1 MSLVHSYITTNVVT
15 SVIIHIHEPCQQ
27 HGNLSFDKIF
37 PAYIYDTIA
46 WTGIVIGDGQSL
58 LNVQVGCVF
67 VVVVLFCFVFAV
79 LTKLRVALSLCF
91 SQLSPD
97 HSSAHASRSLGSVAK
112 VVFFFFFFF
121 KCGCKT

>member
-15 SVIIHIHEPCQQ
+15 SVIIHIHEECQQ

-58 LNVQVGCVF
+58 LNVQVGRVF
-67 VVVVLFCFVFAV
+67 VVLFCFVFAV
-79 LTKLRVALSLCF
+79 SSKPRVALYLCF

-97 HSSAHASRSLGSVAK
+97 HSTPWI
-112 VVFFFFFFF
+112 
-121 KCGCKT
+121 GC

>member
-1 MSLVHSYITTNVVT
+1 MSSVHSYITTNVVT
-15 SVIIHIHEPCQQ
+15 SVIIHIHEACQQ

-46 WTGIVIGDGQSL
+46 WTGIVTGDGQSL

-79 LTKLRVALSLCF
+79 SSKPRVELYLCF

-97 HSSAHASRSLGSVAK
+97 HSSAHASRSLGSVA
-112 VVFFFFFFF
+112 
-121 KCGCKT
+121 